1 MVNELISI
9 IVPVYN
15 VERFLDRC
23 IKSLTS
29 QTYQNIEIILVD
41 DGSTD
46 NCPQICDDF
55 AKKDKRIRA
64 IHKANGGLSS
74 ARNVGIDAA
83 KGEYISFVDSDDYI
97 AADMIERAYRA
108 IAGQNA
114 DLCIFGIKWIYESG
128 AAYDKVLASP
138 ICDEILTK
146 NQALDKLCGSDY
158 FYYVTSVNKLYKRTI
173 FDNIRFPEGK
183 QHEDEFT
190 VHHIFDSCSKI
201 VSIKDDLYFY
211 VQRDNSIMHSYFS
224 VKRIDGV
231 YAFLDRCNYAKRKKL
246 KELKFQSYCQAYSLA
261 MSCLRYCDFYK
272 NKKKLKKMVR
282 DVVKA
287 DLFNLR
293 NIKLLALYFKK
304 KARTSLS
311 LMKFKLYEFKT
322 FHQKK
327 EPGVVLVATPQH
339 GNLGDQAIVAAEYKL
354 LDNIFPEKKIYE
366 IPNGYYSAYG
376 DLIKKHITEKDIIV
390 IDGGGNL
397 GTLWEWEDD
406 KITKIISDYKDNKI
420 VIFPQTCFYKENS
433 ENRINKNKIV
443 YESAKD
449 LTVMLREKQSY
460 ALFHNLFPNTKSILL
475 PDVVLSLK
483 PQIKNKKRKGVLICF
498 RNDRERVVANEV
510 KKQIADYLTQNGVE
524 YKESSTVI
532 DKKVNKSNRE
542 RELKSK
548 FEEFSSSELV
558 ITDRLHAMIFAA
570 ITKTPCIAFDNS
582 SKKVSGVYAWIKD
595 NKTILCLDDADKVA
609 DNIYKMLNCNAKA
622 DDFVYPTEEVRN
634 ILNDKN

>member
-1 MVNELISI
+1 MDLVSV

-15 VERFLDRC
+15 VEKYLRKC
-23 IKSLTS
+23 IEGIIC
-29 QTYQNIEIILVD
+29 QTYRNLQIILVD

-46 NCPQICDDF
+46 ESSTICDEYAGNDF
-55 AKKDKRIRA
+55 RIKV
-64 IHKANGGLSS
+64 IHQKNAGLAA
-74 ARNVGIDAA
+74 ARNAGIA
-83 KGEYISFVDSDDYI
+83 ISTGRYLAFVDSDDYVSK
-97 AADMIERAYRA
+97 DMIETSYDA
-108 IAGQNA
+108 IVDSNA
-114 DLCIFGIKWIYESG
+114 DLCIFGIKWIYENG
-128 AAYDKVLASP
+128 AAYDKVAPSP

-146 NQALDKLCGSDY
+146 SQALDKLCRSDY

-173 FDNIRFPEGK
+173 FNNIRFPDGK

-190 VHHIFDSCSKI
+190 VHHIFDNCSKI
-201 VSIKDDLYFY
+201 VSIKEDLYFY

-231 YAFLDRCNYAKRKKL
+231 YAFLDRCNYSKRKNL

-354 LDNIFPEKKIYE
+354 LHNIFPEKKIYE
-366 IPNGYYSAYG
+366 VPNGYYLSYG
-376 DLIKKHITEKDIIV
+376 DLIKKYITEKDIIL

-397 GTLWEWEDD
+397 GTLWDWEDD
-406 KITKIISDYKDNKI
+406 KITKIISDYKNNKI

-433 ENRINKNKIV
+433 ASRIKKNKII

-483 PQIKNKKRKGVLICF
+483 PQIKNKRRKGVLICF
-498 RNDRERVVANEV
+498 RNDRERVVANGV

-548 FEEFSSSELV
+548 FEDFSSSELV

-582 SKKVSGVYAWIKD
+582 SKKVSGVYEWIKD
-595 NKTILCLDDADKVA
+595 NKTILCLDDADKIA
-609 DNIYKMLNCNAKA
+609 DNIYKMLNCDEKA
-622 DDFVYPTEEVRN
+622 EDFIYPVEEVEN